1 MSAAPGAEGE
11 GLVFLGKATAVISH
25 SIKNV
30 MATVSETA
38 GLIGDLVALAERDP
52 RRIDLKELGVLG
64 ETIVE
69 EIQRGFQVVQLLN
82 KLAHSGDQPVA
93 DVDVEEVVTVVSGLG
108 RCLAYCS
115 GITRLPSAGERP
127 RIRTQPLLLQDLL
140 YRALDAAFRAVGPD
154 GEIKVGVE
162 RGADGVCVA
171 LQGLPAGFRGIFESP
186 GVELLKQA
194 LCARIALDKDAGVLR
209 LVLPESL
216 DEARA

>member
-11 GLVFLGKATAVISH
+11 GLLFLGKATAVISH

-38 GLIGDLVALAERDP
+38 GLLGDLVALAEREP
-52 RRIDLKELGVLG
+52 RRMDLKELGTLG

-93 DVDVEEVVTVVSGLG
+93 DVDVEEAVAVVSSLG

-115 GITRLPSAGERP
+115 GITRLPSAGEHP
-127 RIRTQPLLLQDLL
+127 RIHTRPLLLHDLL
-140 YRALDAAFRAVGPD
+140 FRALDAAFRAVGPD
-154 GEIKVGVE
+154 GEVKVGVE
-162 RGADGVCVA
+162 RGADGVSISVH
-171 LQGLPAGFRGIFESP
+171 GLPAGFRGIFESP
-186 GVELLKQA
+186 SVELLKQA
-194 LCARIALDKDAGVLR
+194 LQARVLLDREAGVLR
-209 LVLPESL
+209 LVLPERIG
-216 DEARA
+216 EARA